1 MALKDVG
8 PLVPSA
14 LKQAGRQVR
23 SHSLPTN
30 HSALPAE
37 AAALQL
43 AEAVAAGAEQVAEV
57 RLAD

>member
-37 AAALQL
+37 VAELQL
-43 AEAVAAGAEQVAEV
+43 AAVAAVAAEV